1 MNNFK
6 IVINIVKELP
16 RKIISNLYKIIIIS
30 FEAIN
35 KVLNGQ
41 KYSKLTSRLQLI
53 N

>member
-16 RKIISNLYKIIIIS
+16 RKIISNLYKIIL
-30 FEAIN
+30 FEAIIN

-41 KYSKLTSRLQLI
+41 NIQ